1 MRLKPAWRARCYC
14 EDIVKVSK
22 TNGHNLRRLALASL
36 KVAILDGATW
46 RYENLIAAAVKSGAT
61 DEDIDKVAYE
71 AMHELFASAE
81 RPLTTRQIDHATAIH
96 FRPQPAQI

>member
-1 MRLKPAWRARCYC
+1 MKAT
-14 EDIVKVSK
+14 K

-36 KVAILDGATW
+36 KTAILEGATW

-61 DEDIDKVAYE
+61 DEDIDKVAYD

-81 RPLTTRQIDHATAIH
+81 QLLTTRQLDHATAIH
-96 FRPQPAQI
+96 FRPQPARI